1 MRWWREAPSPG
12 FNSQGGAVTGNR
24 PGLITYLRGT
34 VRGFVDGAGKI
45 GLITLG
51 GVGYE
56 ITLPVIVWKSLR
68 DSGIEDGAELGLEIY
83 YHVTDRQP
91 KPVLV
96 GFRNSLEKGFF
107 EQLIEVEGIGP
118 NKAAAAL
125 VLPVQ
130 TIASAIEREDLGT
143 LRRLPGIGDRA
154 AQKIVATLRGK
165 VMQWATIEAP
175 VNGVVPAAAVL
186 VSTGAREEAI
196 AVLVNLGHKV
206 AEARTSVDEALS
218 RRPDLADNPQELMR
232 EIFRSLATT
241 TT

>member
-1 MRWWREAPSPG
+1 M
-12 FNSQGGAVTGNR
+12 
-24 PGLITYLRGT
+24 ITYLKGT
-34 VRGFVDGAGKI
+34 IRGFADGAGKME
-45 GLITLG
+45 LITRG

-56 ITLPVIVWKSLR
+56 VTLPVIVWKALK
-68 DSGIEDGAELGLEIY
+68 DGGTVDGDELELEIY

-96 GFRNSLEKGFF
+96 GFRNQTEKGFF

-118 NKAAAAL
+118 NKASAAL

-130 TIASAIEREDLGT
+130 TIASAIEREDLST

-165 VMQWATIEAP
+165 VTQWAVEAP
-175 VNGVVPAAAVL
+175 VNGAVPEAERVVVP
-186 VSTGAREEAI
+186 TGAREEAI

-206 AEARTSVDEALS
+206 AEARVSVDEALA
-218 RRPDLADNPQELMR
+218 RRPDLADDAQELMR
-232 EIFRSLATT
+232 EIFRSLAKPA
-241 TT
+241 